1 MNREYFVHSRGFISW
16 PLPDSL
22 PFWSKRSSL
31 FRLLQRNDSYDD
43 SLYVLHSI
51 LTLAV
56 GPAQAARLSTLS
68 HELSDPDV
76 AVYASHDRVTQN
88 GLGSLSTIYYVTS
101 CHTCQPWSE
110 WRMRLVPLGICSNAF
125 SAISVTMDNTGW
137 S

>member
-1 MNREYFVHSRGFISW
+1 MSIRLG
-16 PLPDSL
+16 LPITLADSL

-56 GPAQAARLSTLS
+56 GPLQAARLSTLS

-76 AVYASHDRVTQN
+76 AVYASHDRVTLN
-88 GLGSLSTIYYVTS
+88 GLGSLSTIYYATS
-101 CHTCQPWSE
+101 CHTWLP
-110 WRMRLVPLGICSNAF
+110 
-125 SAISVTMDNTGW
+125 
-137 S
+137 